1 MLTVQQFLEGFL
13 VKWET
18 AKHSVDKDD
27 SGNWYKGALVGSKY
41 GVTGAA
47 LAKHRGVDTIS
58 KEDIA
63 SVTLAEAAQI
73 ARTTYFDEA
82 NFDLLP
88 WGPVVASAVDKC
100 YMSGADAATR
110 CIQRAAGADDDGH
123 IGQKT
128 INAVAQAGNVM
139 EAFAHRMAEER
150 AKHEAKV
157 VKAKPVKAKYVK
169 GWNNRSKSYLPGTPW
184 WKSWGFDAAPSAK
197 TPVEYVLEA
206 IEAKAVPATDTV
218 EETKAANITELAKE
232 LSRDKV
238 NEVLDKAPATVLEHV
253 TEGAKLKLGE
263 KSTWIGAAIAVG
275 SIVADP
281 SVQAALRPA
290 WAAIQ
295 RGSWGGILTAL
306 IGVGMVVAKSKR
318 SPRVDAV
325 IAAKRLTGT
334 G

>member
-1 MLTVQQFLEGFL
+1 
-13 VKWET
+13 
-18 AKHSVDKDD
+18 
-27 SGNWYKGALVGSKY
+27 
-41 GVTGAA
+41 
-47 LAKHRGVDTIS
+47 
-58 KEDIA
+58 
-63 SVTLAEAAQI
+63 
-73 ARTTYFDEA
+73 
-82 NFDLLP
+82 
-88 WGPVVASAVDKC
+88 
-100 YMSGADAATR
+100 
-110 CIQRAAGADDDGH
+110 
-123 IGQKT
+123 
-128 INAVAQAGNVM
+128 
-139 EAFAHRMAEER
+139 
-150 AKHEAKV
+150 V
-157 VKAKPVKAKYVK
+157 VKAKPVKAKYVN
-169 GWNNRSKSYLPGTPW
+169 GWNNRSKSYLPGTVW
-184 WKSWGFDAAPSAK
+184 WKSWGFDVAPPAKSALDFL
-197 TPVEYVLEA
+197 TEA
-206 IEAKAVPATDTV
+206 GYLPTHGEAHYGGGESAVVPATDTV
-218 EETKAANITELAKE
+218 QETKAANITELAKE